1 MEYGRLVLSR
11 NDGEGILI
19 GNDMYRFFCA
29 RRIYFTCWQN
39 KVHSMPYGVEI
50 EQKTSA
56 GETIYIALASMRE
69 KRNQIKVA
77 IIAPRHI
84 DIFREELV
92 EDECDDISQADDR
105 CRVEGCACLE
115 Y

>member
-19 GNDMYRFFCA
+19 DGDMYRFFCS

-39 KVHSMPYGVEI
+39 KVHSMPYGIDV

-56 GETIYIALASMRE
+56 GETIYIALASMRD

-84 DIFREELV
+84 NILREELA
-92 EDECDDISQADDR
+92 ELEECD
-105 CRVEGCACLE
+105 VEGCAECLE
-115 Y
+115 P

>member
-19 GNDMYRFFCA
+19 GNDMYRFFSA

-39 KVHSMPYGVEI
+39 KVHAMPYGSEI
-50 EQKTSA
+50 EQKTSD
-56 GETIYIALASMRE
+56 GETIYISLAAMQS

-84 DIFREELV
+84 NILREELA
-92 EDECDDISQADDR
+92 ELEGCD
-105 CRVEGCACLE
+105 VEGCAECLE
-115 Y
+115 P

>member
-19 GNDMYRFFCA
+19 GRDMYRFFCS

-39 KVHSMPYGVEI
+39 KVHSMPYNSEV
-50 EQKTSA
+50 EQKTSN
-56 GETIYIALASMRE
+56 GETIYIALAARQS
-69 KRNQIKVA
+69 KRSQIKVA

-84 DIFREELV
+84 NILREELA
-92 EDECDDISQADDR
+92 ELEERD
-105 CRVEGCACLE
+105 VEGCAECLE
-115 Y
+115 P